1 MDVQLSQSQKQV
13 QRLSQSM
20 RQSLE
25 ILQMSTSDLDALVRR
40 ECKKNPTIEI
50 VPRENFR
57 RVNGASPDDHQ
68 GFLESVQYTESLQ
81 EHILAQIVGWDQ
93 HKKDLLF

>member
-25 ILQMSTSDLDALVRR
+25 ILQMSTRDLDALVRR

-50 VPRENFR
+50 VPRESFR
-57 RVNGASPDDHQ
+57 RVNGSSPDDHQ
-68 GFLESVQYTESLQ
+68 EFLESVQYTESLQ
-81 EHILAQIVGWDQ
+81 
-93 HKKDLLF
+93 